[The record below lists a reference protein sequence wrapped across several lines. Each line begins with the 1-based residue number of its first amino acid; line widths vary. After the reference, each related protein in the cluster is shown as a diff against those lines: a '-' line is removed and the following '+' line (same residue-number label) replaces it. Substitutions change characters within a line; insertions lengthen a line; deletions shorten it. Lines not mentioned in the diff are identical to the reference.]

1 MTTSIT
7 LDFIGKNFSP
17 EFIEKAKEQT
27 ITILHALFFDFSIAE
42 YDQDQSTPTQ
52 LFSVANYANGYSNY
66 ELSRSIRGYL
76 YDREFTENE
85 ILYLTI
91 SFISSKVFQDIVDNH
106 EIENE
111 EDFDPYILDIILS
124 KHLLRELPPF
134 LMDYLESTI
143 LRFSSEFDISDG
155 YIDNIYF
162 EEKQVYYINQL
173 MDKYI

>member
-1 MTTSIT
+1 MTATIT
-7 LDFIGKNFSP
+7 HNFIGKNFSP

-27 ITILHALFFDFSIAE
+27 ITILNTLFFDFSIAE
-42 YDQDQSTPTQ
+42 YGQDQSGPTQ
-52 LFSVANYANGYSNY
+52 LFSVVNYANGYSNY
-66 ELSRSIRGYL
+66 ELSRSIRDYL
-76 YDREFTENE
+76 YNREFTEND

-91 SFISSKVFQDIVDNH
+91 TFISSNVFQDIIDNH

-143 LRFSSEFDISDG
+143 IRFSSEFDISDG
-155 YIDNIYF
+155 YIDNIFF
-162 EEKQVYYINQL
+162 EEKRTSYINEL
-173 MDKYI
+173 MGKYI